1 MKVVAIGGGTG
12 LSSLLRSL
20 KRLVKEN
27 LIGELTAIVTVAD
40 SGGSTGRLR
49 RDYNIPAPGDIRNCI
64 VALAES
70 EDLLKDLFQYRF
82 DEGELKGH
90 AFGNIFL
97 TALTK
102 VTGNFLDA
110 VRYSCQILNTLG
122 EILPSTVENVHLV
135 AQFEDGTVIK
145 GEDKIPEYA
154 KSTGKKIVK
163 IWLDPSDVKAPIDTV
178 EAILGADYII
188 VGPGSFYTSII
199 PNFLIEDIKEA
210 YKKSKAKKIFVVN
223 AMTQPGETDG
233 FTAFDHVKKFS
244 EITGLD
250 LPHFAVVNTRMPYY
264 KLLKKYIEQG
274 QEPVVPDVSE
284 FARHNVQVIAEDL
297 IGDNDNFIKHDPEK
311 LAEVLKRLFTE
322 FGIIAEGKS
331 LMGKRNID
339 EKRL

>member
-1 MKVVAIGGGTG
+1 MKVTAIGGGTG
-12 LSSLLRSL
+12 LSSLLRGL
-20 KRLVKEN
+20 KLLVKEGVIN
-27 LIGELTAIVTVAD
+27 QLSAIVTVAD

-49 RDYNIPAPGDIRNCI
+49 KDYGIPAPGDIRNCI
-64 VALAES
+64 VALSES
-70 EDLLKDLFQYRF
+70 EELLKELFQYRF

-135 AQFEDGTVIK
+135 AKFDDGTVVK
-145 GEDKIPEYA
+145 GEDRIPQYA
-154 KSTGKKIVK
+154 KKNGRKITD
-163 IWLDPSDVKAPIDTV
+163 IWLEPPDVKAPIDTV
-178 EAILGADYII
+178 EAILNADYIV

-210 YKKSKAKKIFVVN
+210 YRHSRAKKIFIVN

-233 FTAFDHVKKFS
+233 FTAFDHVERFV

-250 LPHFAVVNTRMPYY
+250 YPDVAIVNTRMPYY
-264 KLLKKYIEQG
+264 RLLKKYLKEG
-274 QEPVVPDVSE
+274 QEPVVPDVAR
-284 FARHNVQVIAEDL
+284 FAKHNVQVFAEDL
-297 IGDNDNFIKHDPEK
+297 IGEDDNFIKHDPVR
-311 LAEVLKRLFTE
+311 LASLLKEV
-322 FGIIAEGKS
+322 FGEMQLLRKG
-331 LMGKRNID
+331 
-339 EKRL
+339 

>member
-1 MKVVAIGGGTG
+1 MLVTAVGGGTG
-12 LSSLLRSL
+12 LSSLLRGL
-20 KRLVKEN
+20 KLLVKEGVIN
-27 LIGELTAIVTVAD
+27 QLSAIVTVAD

-49 RDYNIPAPGDIRNCI
+49 KDYGIPAPGDIRNCI
-64 VALAES
+64 AALSES
-70 EDLLKDLFQYRF
+70 EELLKELFQYRF

-135 AQFEDGTVIK
+135 AKFDDGTVVK
-145 GEDKIPEYA
+145 GEDRIPQYA
-154 KSTGKKIVK
+154 KKNGRKITD
-163 IWLDPSDVKAPIDTV
+163 IWLEPSDVKAPIDTV
-178 EAILGADYII
+178 EAILNADYII

-210 YKKSKAKKIFVVN
+210 YRQSRAKKIFIVN

-233 FTAFDHVKKFS
+233 FTAFDHVERFV

-250 LPHFAVVNTRMPYY
+250 YPDVAIVNTRMPYY
-264 KLLKKYIEQG
+264 KLLQKYLKEG
-274 QEPVVPDVSE
+274 QEPVVPDVAR
-284 FARHNVQVIAEDL
+284 FAKHNVQVFAEDL
-297 IGDNDNFIKHDPEK
+297 IGEDDHFIKHDPVR
-311 LAEVLKRLFTE
+311 LASLLKEV
-322 FGIIAEGKS
+322 FGEMQLLRKG
-331 LMGKRNID
+331 
-339 EKRL
+339 

>member
-20 KRLVKEN
+20 KKLVKEG
-27 LIGELTAIVTVAD
+27 IISELTAIVTVAD

-64 VALAES
+64 VALADR
-70 EDLLKDLFQYRF
+70 EDLLKELFQYRF
-82 DEGELKGH
+82 EEGELKGH

-102 VTGNFLDA
+102 ITGNFLDA
-110 VRYSCQILNTLG
+110 VRYSCQVLNTAG
-122 EILPSTVENVHLV
+122 EILPSTVESVHLV
-135 AQFEDGTVIK
+135 AQFEDGSVVK

-154 KSTGKKIVK
+154 KEHHKRIVK
-163 IWLDPSDVKAPIDTV
+163 IWLDPSDVRAPIDTV
-178 EAILGADYII
+178 EAILNADFIL

-199 PNFLIEDIKEA
+199 PNFLIKDISEA
-210 YKKSKAKKIFVVN
+210 FKKSGARKVFIVN

-233 FTAFDHVKKFS
+233 FSAFDHIKRFS
-244 EITGLD
+244 EITGL
-250 LPHFAVVNTRMPYY
+250 PHPDFAIVNTRMPYY
-264 KLLKKYIEQG
+264 KLLKKYLKEG

-284 FARHNVQVIAEDL
+284 FAKHNIQVIAEDL
-297 IGDNDNFIKHDPEK
+297 IGDDDNFIKHSPEK

-322 FGIIAEGKS
+322 TVNLSVKTP
-331 LMGKRNID
+331 
-339 EKRL
+339 